1 LKEDMDREMENLLNR
16 LNNEK
21 DMLDA
26 DKTRIEEE
34 LKLKDEELNK

>member
-1 LKEDMDREMENLLNR
+1 MDREMENLLNR